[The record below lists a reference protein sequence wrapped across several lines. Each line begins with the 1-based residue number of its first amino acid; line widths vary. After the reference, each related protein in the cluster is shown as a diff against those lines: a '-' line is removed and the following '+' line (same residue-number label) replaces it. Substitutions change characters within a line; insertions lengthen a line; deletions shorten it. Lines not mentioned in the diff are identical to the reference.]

1 MKIIRYQGHP
11 IHLDLGSAMV
21 SLTDLWRAA
30 GSPNGLKP
38 SQWRSNIATQRFAEY
53 IRESLKVS
61 GRSTEGNTD
70 VFRTTVGGNNPHTW
84 AHWQMALAYAQDLS
98 PAFRAWCGEVLRH
111 HMEGAEVQ
119 VLNKMTSQLL
129 QTPTGLRTL
138 RQLETHLKRLVDRKA
153 LSGAQATN
161 ILSEV
166 FNLALGLRLPQ
177 VPTSSK
183 PSVSIENAEEV
194 EVEETEG
201 AEVLETSGTSDVPGE
216 AVVPPNGGQYVNPGP
231 NEVAGTDPILPPNT
245 YTGNGAADAIDKMH
259 QVSGEGLFACWMNRR
274 GLRSADRNARGR
286 EFCRIMR
293 ELRLHPGRTQEYEP
307 PPLAVTERYAGIYPT
322 KAVRT
327 ITTGEAGHGLRDV
340 VLFHPPAVLV
350 VRAHILREMG
360 LWNGTEEVPPM
371 SGAARSQS

>member
-53 IRESLKVS
+53 IRENLKVS

-70 VFRTTVGGNNPHTW
+70 VFRTTVGGNNPQTW

-98 PAFRAWCGEVLRH
+98 PAFRAWCGEVLRR
-111 HMEGAEVQ
+111 HMEEGEVQ
-119 VLNKMTSQLL
+119 ALNAKTSQLL

-138 RQLETHLKRLVDRKA
+138 RQLEAHLRRLVDRKA

-161 ILSEV
+161 ILSEA

-177 VPTSSK
+177 VTTQPK
-183 PSVSIENAEEV
+183 LSVSAKPP
-194 EVEETEG
+194 ETEIRQD
-201 AEVLETSGTSDVPGE
+201 ARDEVSEVDETSDTAGE
-216 AVVPPNGGQYVNPGP
+216 AATPPDGAQYVTPGP
-231 NEVAGTDPILPPNT
+231 NEVAGTDPLLPPNT
-245 YTGNGAADAIDKMH
+245 YTGNGAADAIDKLH
-259 QVSGEGLFACWMNRR
+259 QISGEGLFTCWMGRR

-307 PPLAVTERYAGIYPT
+307 PAPAATERYAGIYPT

-360 LWNGTEEVPPM
+360 LPNGTEEVPPM
-371 SGAARSQS
+371 SGTARSQS